1 MPLGPTRRLVL
12 LLILG
17 AGIFSVLYIS
27 SFRPQISGHPG
38 NIVNPAQAPH
48 DIGSA
53 TLTGPAI
60 APKLGNETAKAELG
74 NAAWKL
80 LHTTFAR
87 FPDNPNLDEQT
98 ALRSYIHLFQRLY
111 PCGECAQHFSK
122 ILEKFPPQ
130 VSSRSAA
137 AAWGCHVHN
146 EVNKR
151 LHKDI
156 FDCSKI
162 GDFYDC
168 GCADTEEDAESPEKA
183 GESGKKDTTVSAHD
197 KPDMPAG
204 RIEKLS
210 GDNGRE
216 VDLAGILNGER
227 PLELEKEGWTNG
239 G

>member
-17 AGIFSVLYIS
+17 AGLVSVLYIS
-27 SFRPQISGHPG
+27 SFRPQITGHPG
-38 NIVNPAQAPH
+38 GVVNHAQAPH

-87 FPDNPNLDEQT
+87 FPDSPTPDEQA

-111 PCGECAQHFSK
+111 PCGECAQHFATV
-122 ILEKFPPQ
+122 LEKFPPQ

-151 LHKDI
+151 LHKEI
-156 FDCSKI
+156 FDCSNI

-168 GCADTEEDAESPEKA
+168 GCADTEEDEKTSKKDDKA
-183 GESGKKDTTVSAHD
+183 GKKDSTVSAHD
-197 KPDMPAG
+197 KPEMPAE
-204 RIEKLS
+204 RVEKLS

-216 VDLAGILNGER
+216 VDLVGILNGEK

>member
-1 MPLGPTRRLVL
+1 MPLGPTRRLIL

-17 AGIFSVLYIS
+17 AGICSVLYIS
-27 SFRPQISGHPG
+27 SFRPPITSRPG
-38 NIVNPAQAPH
+38 GIVNPAQAPH

-87 FPDNPNLDEQT
+87 FPDNPTPDEQV
-98 ALRSYIHLFQRLY
+98 ALKS
-111 PCGECAQHFSK
+111 GECAQHFSK

-146 EVNKR
+146 EVNQR
-151 LHKDI
+151 LNKDI

-168 GCADTEEDAESPEKA
+168 GCADTEEDEESD
-183 GESGKKDTTVSAHD
+183 KKDSKVSAHE
-197 KPDMPAG
+197 KPDMPAD
-204 RIEKLS
+204 RVEKLS

-216 VDLAGILNGER
+216 VDLVGILNGEK
-227 PLELEKEGWTNG
+227 PLELEKEG
-239 G
+239 